1 MAPPSQKERRKE
13 TLGGQGIPRST
24 RPAPYKRGK
33 TNAGGAVDTTSDVGV
48 GDAEHAEVATAL
60 EGEGGRVDNT
70 SPAPADIGNGEDGD
84 EVDLHRTKPAEDVAQ
99 RVVVESSPITE
110 SGRPEHITPQPDHAD
125 GSVEEQWAR
134 FPKGKQVAELHST
147 GELSNRL
154 VGLNDDD
161 WMFLLTKLKA
171 ERLAGSPLPETT
183 LSALIDIYRADLD
196 AYHAR
201 NPGFWRRRRDHTVED
216 EPSEPT
222 EDTSPASPTHQGDLQ
237 KQLDTVP
244 PVSAD
249 EDVRTL
255 SRAQKIQ
262 DFLDAT
268 WRELVRLEPYGEGAL
283 LLGFAY
289 GMIALEGSLQAV
301 DKGYKYICVV
311 APYVRG
317 GAEHVRVG
325 AGYVRVGAGYVRV
338 GAEYVRL
345 AAQYIHQ
352 TWPRP
357 TQAALNDAVAGEDSG
372 AMALPEGPG
381 PSCQYSPEQVAGKKR
396 KADDMDAMSNTI
408 PPESQLNDYAMMER
422 PQLPLPRRKNPWFWQ
437 RLIYYIQD
445 LRVTPGDPC
454 LFGYLTPSELHS
466 ALRKMIQTQDP
477 SLFASNV
484 GPLTLEEYIQTH
496 TDSDVQQPAMLN
508 RLSKPQED
516 AKPPS
521 NDQETFPAPL
531 KSSYQAL
538 KELAAQQTA
547 RELAV
552 QQSASRVQSAAAP
565 RPPRSIHNPL
575 TRLGFLLAQRS
586 NAPTGLLQPRTPGL
600 EDDARMR
607 AGVEDELQIMKF
619 KDSDLSLALKEADD
633 LEQQL
638 ERAERD
644 ARNTTLPQGKRD
656 HANHQAN
663 LYHAHMMCVLQR
675 AVGIERYF
683 ISSLPSFRRPCK
695 LDKWLTDIGSDK
707 RSRYRLTRYL
717 DAGDLNLPFPAWAR
731 PVRMKGGLEDEEA
744 LREAMRMVRE
754 DLETASSVY
763 DLMKGA
769 QALMDAIR
777 ITELKQL
784 QQWSPAWWRNSRLYE
799 EGKALLRRCP
809 QNAYAIEE
817 ARQFQTGGLVDE
829 FIENNL
835 PFEDRNWWK
844 AAVSERED
852 YTGI

>member
-1 MAPPSQKERRKE
+1 MAPTSGKARKKE
-13 TLGGQGIPRST
+13 TLDGQGIPRTT
-24 RPAPYKRGK
+24 RPPPNKRAK
-33 TNAGGAVDTTSDVGV
+33 TNAGGDVDTTSVV
-48 GDAEHAEVATAL
+48 SAGDAEHAEDPSAP
-60 EGEGGRVDNT
+60 EGDSGRADNT
-70 SPAPADIGNGEDGD
+70 SPGAADIGNGKDGD
-84 EVDLHRTKPAEDVAQ
+84 GADLHPTKPAEDVAQ
-99 RVVVESSPITE
+99 RVVVESYPITE
-110 SGRPEHITPQPDHAD
+110 SGRPEHTPPQPDHAD
-125 GSVEEQWAR
+125 GSGEQQWAR
-134 FPKGKQVAELHST
+134 FPKGKEVAELHST
-147 GELSNRL
+147 GNLSNRCL
-154 VGLNDDD
+154 GLNDDD
-161 WMFLLTKLKA
+161 WMFLLSKLKA
-171 ERLAGSPLPETT
+171 EHLAGSPLPETT
-183 LSALIDIYRADLD
+183 RSALNDIYRTDLD
-196 AYHAR
+196 A
-201 NPGFWRRRRDHTVED
+201 RDHTVED

-222 EDTSPASPTHQGDLQ
+222 EDTSPASPTYQDDLQ
-237 KQLDTVP
+237 EQLDTVP
-244 PVSAD
+244 SVSPD
-249 EDVRTL
+249 EDVPAL

-301 DKGYKYICVV
+301 DKGYEYIRVV

-317 GAEHVRVG
+317 GAEHVRVR

-338 GAEYVRL
+338 GAEYVQL

-357 TQAALNDAVAGEDSG
+357 TQAVLNDAAAEEDSG
-372 AMALPEGPG
+372 AMALPEGSG
-381 PSCQYSPEQVAGKKR
+381 TSCRYRPEQVAGKKR

-408 PPESQLNDYAMMER
+408 PPESHLNDYVMMER
-422 PQLPLPRRKNPWFWQ
+422 PQLPLPRRKTPWFWQ

-445 LRVTPGDPC
+445 LRVTSGDPS
-454 LFGYLTPSELHS
+454 LFGYPTPSELHS
-466 ALRKMIQTQDP
+466 ALREVIRTQDP
-477 SLFASNV
+477 SLFASA
-484 GPLTLEEYIQTH
+484 GPLELQEYIQAH
-496 TDSDVQQPAMLN
+496 ADSDVLQPAMLN

-516 AKPPS
+516 AKPPP
-521 NDQETFPAPL
+521 NDQETFTIPL

-552 QQSASRVQSAAAP
+552 QQSASRVQSTAAP

-575 TRLGFLLAQRS
+575 ARLGFLLAQRS
-586 NAPTGLLQPRTPGL
+586 NAPTGLLQPQTPGL

-607 AGVEDELQIMKF
+607 AGVEDELQIIKF

-638 ERAERD
+638 EQAERD

-656 HANHQAN
+656 HANHQAD
-663 LYHAHMMCVLQR
+663 LYHAHMLCVLQR
-675 AVGIERYF
+675 AVGIERY
-683 ISSLPSFRRPCK
+683 ITSSLPSFCRPCK
-695 LDKWLTDIGSDK
+695 LDKWMTDVGSDK

-731 PVRMKGGLEDEEA
+731 HVRMKGGLEDEEA

-754 DLETASSVY
+754 ELETASSVY

-769 QALMDAIR
+769 QALMDSIR
-777 ITELKQL
+777 IAELKQL
-784 QQWSPAWWRNSRLYE
+784 PQWSYKTPAWWRNSRLYE
-799 EGKALLRRCP
+799 DGKTLLRRCL

-817 ARQFQTGGLVDE
+817 AHQFQTGGLVDE